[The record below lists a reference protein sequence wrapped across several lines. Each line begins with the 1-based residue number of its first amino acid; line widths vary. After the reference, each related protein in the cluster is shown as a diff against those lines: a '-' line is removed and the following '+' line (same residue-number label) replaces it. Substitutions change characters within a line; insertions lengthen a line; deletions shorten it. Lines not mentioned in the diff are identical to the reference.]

1 MIHNNAEIRNAINVL
16 FFKINT
22 EYSLNI
28 TPQNPNKVNCFNQ

>member
-1 MIHNNAEIRNAINVL
+1 MIHNNAEIRDAINVL

-28 TPQNPNKVNCFNQ
+28 ALKSRQSQNLF